1 MWRTNVA
8 EQCSRPG
15 RTYGSQE
22 EVISER
28 TGIEELAPRSSGSS
42 LEESMNFLARIM
54 RFLFWLLIVSWSV
67 ALLRRVLAWMLRGA
81 MPSAQ
86 TDQDAAASAAGAGV
100 GVGSGDT
107 QSGVAARRLVRD
119 PVCGMHVAE
128 VLAVP
133 LRESGELV
141 HFCSLACRDKYVNG
155 AQRMAAN
162 G

>member
-1 MWRTNVA
+1 MFD
-8 EQCSRPG
+8 
-15 RTYGSQE
+15 
-22 EVISER
+22 
-28 TGIEELAPRSSGSS
+28 
-42 LEESMNFLARIM
+42 FLARIV

-67 ALLRRVLAWMLRGA
+67 ALLRRVLARMLRGA
-81 MPSAQ
+81 MPTQA
-86 TDQDAAASAAGAGV
+86 DQDAGSSTEGAGV
-100 GVGSGDT
+100 GAAPGDS

-141 HFCSLACRDKYVNG
+141 HFCSTACRDKYVSGSG